1 LDCTVFNVGKSLI
14 MKKQTIGF
22 GKFFGIP
29 LKSVECVLDCTTGI
43 IYPMLSD
50 GSTDLTDDGT
60 SLLSVTDEWL
70 DSLTEDDLWKVA
82 EVSDDLGISF
92 KSNVK

>member
-1 LDCTVFNVGKSLI
+1 

-50 GSTDLTDDGT
+50 GSTDLTEDGT

-70 DSLTEDDLWKVA
+70 DKLSDGDMWKVA
-82 EVSDDLGISF
+82 EVSDDLGIS
-92 KSNVK
+92 SRSDVK

>member
-1 LDCTVFNVGKSLI
+1 MKKESDNYLGMGKS
-14 MKKQTIGF
+14 
-22 GKFFGIP
+22 FGIP
-29 LKSVECVLDCTTGI
+29 LKSVECVLDCTSGI

-70 DSLTEDDLWKVA
+70 DNLSEGDMWKVA
-82 EVSDDLGISF
+82 EVSDDLGISSRSDGIEI
-92 KSNVK
+92 K

>member
-1 LDCTVFNVGKSLI
+1 MKMRMKKESDNYLGMGKS
-14 MKKQTIGF
+14 
-22 GKFFGIP
+22 FGIP
-29 LKSVECVLDCTTGI
+29 LKSVECVLDCTSGI

-70 DSLTEDDLWKVA
+70 DKLSDGDMWKVA